1 MFNKHLEPWL
11 WKMIPLLNVGWQTTP
26 DYALGER
33 DTDVLSV
40 INSEDLTVFTFDGL
54 KRRLGLHPETLSRIL
69 ARLEQEG
76 LLKKEAHGYR
86 VSPRITRLKLHE
98 PENDENHVPLLQT
111 YLPSN
116 MQVQHLI
123 ANLNGKWFGL
133 LRWFGLSENSRGVTL
148 KWVTEDGGIQIN
160 ARIEDSTLSIEAK
173 FLRENNLNLALSA
186 SYQLMTHI
194 GKLCSGSRTATATHV
209 GYFGDG
215 NTFLMPA

>member
-1 MFNKHLEPWL
+1 
-11 WKMIPLLNVGWQTTP
+11 MIQLLNVNWQTTP
-26 DYALGER
+26 DYPLGER

-76 LLKKEAHGYR
+76 LLKKEANGYK
-86 VSPRITRLKLHE
+86 VSPKITKLKLHE
-98 PENDENHVPLLQT
+98 HGDDENHVALLQT

-116 MQVQHLI
+116 IQVQHLI
-123 ANLNGKWFGL
+123 ANLNGKWFGS
-133 LRWFGLSENSRGVTL
+133 LRWFGLSETNRGITL

-160 ARIEDSTLSIEAK
+160 ATIEDSTLSIEAK
-173 FLRENNLNLALSA
+173 FLRENNLNLALNA
-186 SYQLMTHI
+186 SYQLISHI

>member
-1 MFNKHLEPWL
+1 MVLD
-11 WKMIPLLNVGWQTTP
+11 MIPFLNVSWETAP
-26 DYALGER
+26 DYSFGEH
-33 DTDVLSV
+33 DNDVLSV

-69 ARLEQEG
+69 VRLEQEG
-76 LLKKEAHGYR
+76 LLTKEAHGYK

-98 PENDENHVPLLQT
+98 SENTENHVPLLQT

-116 MQVQHLI
+116 VMVQHLI
-123 ANLNGKWFGL
+123 ANLTGKWFGR
-133 LRWFGLSENSRGVTL
+133 LRWFGLSENSHGVTL

-160 ARIEDSTLSIEAK
+160 ATIQDSTLSIEAK
-173 FLRENNLNLALSA
+173 FLHENNLNLALNA
-186 SYQLMTHI
+186 SHQLMAHI
-194 GKLCSGSRTATATHV
+194 SKLCSGSRTAIATHV

>member
-1 MFNKHLEPWL
+1 
-11 WKMIPLLNVGWQTTP
+11 MIPFLNVGWQSLP

-40 INSEDLTVFTFDGL
+40 INSEDLTAFTFDGL

-76 LLKKEAHGYR
+76 IVKKEANGYK
-86 VSPRITRLKLHE
+86 VSPKITKLKLHE
-98 PENDENHVPLLQT
+98 PRTEENHVPLLQT

-116 MQVQHLI
+116 IQIQHLI
-123 ANLNGKWFGL
+123 TNLSGKWFGA
-133 LRWFGLSENSRGVTL
+133 LRWFGLAENSRGVAM

-160 ARIEDSTLSIEAK
+160 ATIADSTLTIEAK
-173 FLRENNLNLALSA
+173 FLRENNLNLALNA
-186 SYQLMTHI
+186 SYQLMEHI
-194 GKLCSGSRTATATHV
+194 GKLCSGSRMATNV

>member
-1 MFNKHLEPWL
+1 
-11 WKMIPLLNVGWQTTP
+11 MIPLLNVGWQTPP

-76 LLKKEAHGYR
+76 LLKKEPNGYK
-86 VSPRITRLKLHE
+86 VSPKITKLNLHE
-98 PENDENHVPLLQT
+98 ARNEEEHVTLLQT

-116 MQVQHLI
+116 MQIQHLI

-133 LRWFGLSENSRGVTL
+133 LRWFGLSETSRGITM
-148 KWVTEDGGIQIN
+148 KWLTEDRGIQLQPH
-160 ARIEDSTLSIEAK
+160 IEDSTLTIEAK
-173 FLRENNLNLALSA
+173 FLRENNLNLALNA
-186 SYQLMTHI
+186 SYQLMSHI

-209 GYFGDG
+209 GYFGD
-215 NTFLMPA
+215 

>member
-1 MFNKHLEPWL
+1 MKD
-11 WKMIPLLNVGWQTTP
+11 MIPLLNVGWQTEP
-26 DYALGER
+26 DYSLGER
-33 DTDVLSV
+33 DADVLSV

-76 LLKKEAHGYR
+76 LVKKEAGGYK
-86 VSPRITRLKLHE
+86 VSPKVTKLRLHD
-98 PENDENHVPLLQT
+98 NQDDDNHVPLLQT

-116 MQVQHLI
+116 VQVQHLI
-123 ANLNGKWFGL
+123 TNLNGKWFGS
-133 LRWFGLSENSRGVTL
+133 LRWFGLAETSRGITL

-160 ARIEDSTLSIEAK
+160 ALIEDSTLTIEAK
-173 FLRENNLNLALSA
+173 FLRENNLNLALNA
-186 SYQLMTHI
+186 SYQLMSHI
-194 GKLCSGSRTATATHV
+194 GRLCSGSRHATATHV